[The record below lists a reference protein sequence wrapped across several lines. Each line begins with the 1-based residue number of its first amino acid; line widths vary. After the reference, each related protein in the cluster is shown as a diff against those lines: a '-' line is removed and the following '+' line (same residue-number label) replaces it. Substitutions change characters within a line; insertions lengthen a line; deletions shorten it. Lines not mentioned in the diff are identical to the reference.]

1 MYKISNMNERRTSDA
16 SRAETQRAL
25 RAEEELE
32 LFLEDIGVTDWAR
45 ILKRDAEDLV
55 ARLFGEK
62 E

>member
-1 MYKISNMNERRTSDA
+1 MNERRTSDA